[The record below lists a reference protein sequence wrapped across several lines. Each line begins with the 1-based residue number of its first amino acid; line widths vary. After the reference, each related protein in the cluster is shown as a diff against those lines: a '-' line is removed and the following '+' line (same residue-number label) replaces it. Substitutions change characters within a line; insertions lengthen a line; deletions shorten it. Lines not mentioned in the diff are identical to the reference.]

1 MPTCLDSLK
10 DATGVTSLPK
20 ASVPLKE
27 RSVFND
33 DIAISSV
40 SGSFSGIVSLSE
52 EELAS
57 VEELIELFIGPPEQ
71 AQQNITLNA
80 MKHDVIVLFALA
92 MLLPN

>member
-40 SGSFSGIVSLSE
+40 SGIVSLSE

>member
-1 MPTCLDSLK
+1 M
-10 DATGVTSLPK
+10 
-20 ASVPLKE
+20 
-27 RSVFND
+27 
-33 DIAISSV
+33 
-40 SGSFSGIVSLSE
+40 SE